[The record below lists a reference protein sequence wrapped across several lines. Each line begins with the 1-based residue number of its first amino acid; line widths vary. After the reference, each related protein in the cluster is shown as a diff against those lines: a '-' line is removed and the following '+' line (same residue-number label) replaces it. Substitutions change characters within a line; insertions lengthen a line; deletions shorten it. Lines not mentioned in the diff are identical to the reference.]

1 MGEVSF
7 LYPLLAVIILSPFDQ
22 DSDFEDSGGHLESLL
37 YAAMLKVFNHVGS
50 TQTLLSL
57 EWLTHIWTR
66 KLKHLGPRTGLKT
79 RDEVLEHVRKQTGQ
93 RRVLD
98 PSELGKV
105 VRFICMTPCI
115 TGMSI
120 NVDYGIHL
128 GR

>member
-1 MGEVSF
+1 MTFFAIGFGRSSGEFAIRCYAKS
-7 LYPLLAVIILSPFDQ
+7 LQSRGINANTIIPGVVNTD
-22 DSDFEDSGGHLESLL
+22 
-37 YAAMLKVFNHVGS
+37 
-50 TQTLLSL
+50 
-57 EWLTHIWTR
+57 IWTR